1 MLDLARN
8 ILAFVGTFA
17 VISSAVMLL
26 LQGIVCCVTGDWSAR
41 KSTDYRIIIAG
52 ILVAL
57 ALIPFYYL
65 PA

>member
-26 LQGIVCCVTGDWSAR
+26 LQGIVCCVTGDWSVR

-57 ALIPFYYL
+57 ALIPFYYF

>member
-8 ILAFVGTFA
+8 ILTFIGTFA
-17 VISSAVMLL
+17 VISSTVMLL

-41 KSTDYRIIIAG
+41 EKTDYRIIIVG

-57 ALIPFYYL
+57 ALIPFYYF